1 MCRLMLSS
9 AMQSHDLHSQ
19 TVVTATLW
27 RGDYSCT
34 TLARSDLGPNPQ
46 RSSFSGIGRRKE
58 TLSGNVPTP
67 AVSSRVGELLC
78 HVERICQSGSDRDIS
93 NAPLFRI
100 RDSSTALG
108 MTKRVLAPDNPRCGA
123 ARCFKSSA
131 LSAVF
136 TTQAMRVR
144 PAMPGVD
151 ARPVSHQKG

>member
-108 MTKRVLAPDNPRCGA
+108 MTKRVLAPDNPHCAGDS
-123 ARCFKSSA
+123 KSSA

-136 TTQAMRVR
+136 TTLAMRVHR
-144 PAMPGVD
+144 AMPGVD
-151 ARPVSHQKG
+151 ARPVSDQKG